1 MKLTDLLS
9 LINST
14 HLLPLQ
20 PIEIDYT
27 VRVDKASTYGELVLD
42 IEVPDVN
49 ALKFN
54 NTQRESQIGA
64 AELNEN
70 ARELEQIKPK
80 IALQDKEI
88 TSVLSNLHESN
99 KRYRF
104 FKKISED
111 PVKALNE
118 CIASTSNALKVL
130 SGDEG
135 YNEDMVR
142 RANFYK
148 ENEAMLR
155 ENIEVILS
163 NGRM

>member
-14 HLLPLQ
+14 HLLPIT
-20 PIEIDYT
+20 PIIDYT
-27 VRVDKASTYGELVLD
+27 VRVDKLPTYGELVLD

-54 NTQRESQIGA
+54 NTQK
-64 AELNEN
+64 EN
-70 ARELEQIKPK
+70 WNKSNPRSL
-80 IALQDKEI
+80 LQDKEI
-88 TSVLSNLHESN
+88 TSVLSNLRGN

-118 CIASTSNALKVL
+118 CITSTSNALKVYR
-130 SGDEG
+130 E
-135 YNEDMVR
+135 M
-142 RANFYK
+142 RAIMK
-148 ENEAMLR
+148 
-155 ENIEVILS
+155 IW
-163 NGRM
+163 

>member
-1 MKLTDLLS
+1 
-9 LINST
+9 
-14 HLLPLQ
+14 
-20 PIEIDYT
+20 
-27 VRVDKASTYGELVLD
+27 
-42 IEVPDVN
+42 
-49 ALKFN
+49 
-54 NTQRESQIGA
+54 
-64 AELNEN
+64 LNEN